1 MRIERAEYAA
11 ESFELALLHMG
22 LVQTIRNWIS
32 AWRGRGTPS
41 ATVDFWNSDQFMLKD
56 VHGLSD
62 ELRLKIDELIKANK
76 GLESGLLNK
85 RWVLPIEAL
94 DPLAELFP
102 GAKIAPSVT
111 ELNERTREQRARFA
125 LSSAKMLD
133 ELPYQLDNFGIEM
146 YPFQH
151 AAVAYLLRAKQCVLG
166 DEAGVGKTFPAIAAA
181 CLVREPDS
189 RIIVI
194 CPANLKLNWASE
206 IKRAR
211 PDDVIYICYGQKP
224 TETLV
229 GREAWIILNYDIA
242 TYWVEMLR
250 TVKSNVVILDEM
262 HNCKNPSAQ
271 RSAACLQIAAG
282 KPYRFGLTGT
292 LFRNRHAEAFY
303 PLRVLGQLE
312 PLGGHAKLLREYCGG
327 SEGVSVNSEGF
338 NKLLRQHCYVRREKR
353 DVLTQL
359 PAKTRAHLVVDIDNR
374 KRYTT
379 KENDLIAWLRKM
391 RLDPALWK
399 TARVEAMARM
409 NQLRQ
414 LTGTGKL
421 PAAVDWIQDYLDQ
434 SEPGDKLVVFAYHR
448 KVQAGLHAAFP
459 DALHLFADDK
469 LQERQDAKERFQ
481 TDPSQR
487 LIICSLHV
495 ASEGITL
502 TAASTM
508 LCVELDYVPAML
520 FDQMEGRIDRN
531 GQTRPTQV
539 YYLLAENSIDQRM
552 MRLLESKWRIVTAAN
567 TGQTMQADASIF
579 DELVDGF
586 VREETR

>member
-1 MRIERAEYAA
+1 
-11 ESFELALLHMG
+11 MG
-22 LVQTIRNWIS
+22 IVQTIRNWIS
-32 AWRGRGTPS
+32 SWRGSQIPS
-41 ATVDFWNSDQFMLKD
+41 ATVDFWNADQFELKD
-56 VHGLSD
+56 LRGVSD
-62 ELRLKIDELIKANK
+62 ELRLQIEAFIEAQH
-76 GLESGLLNK
+76 GVRYGLLRK
-85 RWVLPIEAL
+85 RWVLPIDAL
-94 DPLAELFP
+94 DELRQLIP
-102 GAKIAPSVT
+102 GATVAPPVLET
-111 ELNERTREQRARFA
+111 HGRTQEQRTRFA
-125 LSSAKMLD
+125 LSSAKALD
-133 ELPYQLDNFGIEM
+133 EVPYQLSDFGIEM

-181 CLVREPDS
+181 HLVREPGAS
-189 RIIVI
+189 TIVI

-211 PDDVIYICYGQKP
+211 PNDSMYICYGQSPK
-224 TETLV
+224 ETPSSDWV
-229 GREAWIILNYDIA
+229 ILNYDIA
-242 TYWVEMLR
+242 TYWMETLR
-250 TVKSNVVILDEM
+250 KVKSNVVILDEV

-271 RSAACLQIAAG
+271 RSAACLRIADG

-312 PLGGHAKLLREYCGG
+312 PLGGHPKLLREYCDG
-327 SEGVSVNSEGF
+327 SEGLSVNSEGF
-338 NKLLRQHCYVRREKR
+338 NKLLRSHCYVRREKR
-353 DVLTQL
+353 EVLTQL

-374 KRYTT
+374 KRYTS
-379 KENDLIAWLRKM
+379 KENDLIAWLRRV
-391 RLDPALWK
+391 RLDPAAWK
-399 TARVEAMARM
+399 SSRVEAVARM

-414 LTGTGKL
+414 LTGTGKI
-421 PAAVDWIQDYLDQ
+421 PAAVDWIQDFLEQ
-434 SEPGDKLVVFAYHR
+434 SEHDDKLVVFAHHR
-448 KVQAGLHAAFP
+448 KVQAGLLAAFP
-459 DALHLFADDK
+459 DALHLMANDSM
-469 LQERQDAKERFQ
+469 QERQLAKEQFQ
-481 TDPSQR
+481 NDPTQR

-502 TAASTM
+502 TAASTL

-586 VREETR
+586 VNSSATEPEIS